1 MNTKARNHMSKK
13 NTVLITESS
22 NKIEEILCKAI
33 FDDFTT
39 QLAKEKEAV
48 LDICRENETIILS
61 SACPDLC
68 TYIYKHYLEEK
79 CSLHLLNPIDINE
92 DGFDNESIFAFT
104 LFNLELFS
112 KKSLRAKATYIANNS
127 IDDIGKDKYEDIF
140 NSELLDKAPLLYINL
155 YRVIA
160 FDKQTALIKIFDLLQ
175 GSEITKISTYL
186 DSFLTILIKLDATK
200 EFCEILIKYYE
211 GIVYVQNKHKFL
223 IFKFL
228 NKIYANFNKTQ
239 LLKIRN
245 WCGPILYYC
254 LFEDDDGQYID
265 LLKSY
270 VNSCPTVTMNLI
282 TVSVVIFAKLL
293 GNHKYIEAFYSNLAQ
308 PKTKLEHSYQNLLL
322 KIENLVDTQKLSDI
336 PELEL
341 KRGVDQ
347 YIKFLKDNNKPDKC
361 SPMFELLFS

>member
-1 MNTKARNHMSKK
+1 MNSQNHTAKK
-13 NTVLITESS
+13 KTLLLTDEPRTTEA
-22 NKIEEILCKAI
+22 ILCRSL
-33 FDDFTT
+33 FGNFTT
-39 QLAKEKEAV
+39 HV
-48 LDICRENETIILS
+48 TNREVKLIDSCQEYDNIILS
-61 SACPDLC
+61 SDCIDTC
-68 TYIYKHYLEEK
+68 TTIYNNYLLGKYRLHFLKCTDIVEEQ
-79 CSLHLLNPIDINE
+79 
-92 DGFDNESIFAFT
+92 FDNESIFAFT

-254 LFEDDDGQYID
+254 LFEDNDGQYID

-308 PKTKLEHSYQNLLL
+308 PNSKLEHSYHNLLL
-322 KIENLVDTQKLSDI
+322 KIENLVNTQKLGGI
-336 PELEL
+336 PKLEL
-341 KRGVDQ
+341 KKGVDQ